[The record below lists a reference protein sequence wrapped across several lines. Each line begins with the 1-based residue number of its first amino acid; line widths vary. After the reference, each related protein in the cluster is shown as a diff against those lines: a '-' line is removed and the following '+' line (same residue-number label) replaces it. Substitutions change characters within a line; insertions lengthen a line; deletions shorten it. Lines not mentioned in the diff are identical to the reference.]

1 MIINNRSTQKY
12 FFWVSVFLILLFTL
26 LNPAG
31 TLGVDFGLRLLI
43 WTVQIGILV
52 PTFIIIHI
60 KLQKVQIFDHLN
72 DWYKILLSGLIGC
85 FFFLPFDL
93 AIDYVTGLDDWSKFR
108 NLSESYTIVINEISS
123 LFPTAILTWVAI
135 NAPRIL
141 NFNFSKISAVEQVK
155 LMPSEQTP
163 NNEFLAKFSYK
174 IGTDIIYLMSELH
187 YIRVVTLKGEMLIL
201 YNLKDA
207 ISELPVDLIG
217 IQIHR
222 SFWVNL
228 KYIEKIIKKKL
239 QNILIL
245 SNGKSVPVSR
255 RRISLVKNFLR
266 KKSDL
271 YERAKE
277 ELELLKL
284 PTKS

>member
-43 WTVQIGILV
+43 WTVQIGVLV

-60 KLQKVQIFDHLN
+60 KLQKIKIFDHLN

-85 FFFLPFDL
+85 FFYLTFGL

-108 NLSESYTIVINEISS
+108 NLSESYTIVINEIGSI
-123 LFPTAILTWVAI
+123 FPTAILTWVAI

-255 RRISLVKNFLR
+255 RKLSLVKNFLR
-266 KKSDL
+266 KNLIFMRKP
-271 YERAKE
+271 RKN
-277 ELELLKL
+277 
-284 PTKS
+284 

>member
-60 KLQKVQIFDHLN
+60 KLQKIQIFDHLN

-85 FFFLPFDL
+85 FFFLPFGL

-108 NLSESYTIVINEISS
+108 NLSESYTIVINEIGS

-141 NFNFSKISAVEQVK
+141 NFNFSKISPVEQVK
-155 LMPSEQTP
+155 LIPSEQTS
-163 NNEFLAKFSYK
+163 NYEKQFDFESKNEFLAKFSDK

-201 YNLKDA
+201 HNL
-207 ISELPVDLIG
+207 
-217 IQIHR
+217 
-222 SFWVNL
+222 
-228 KYIEKIIKKKL
+228 
-239 QNILIL
+239 
-245 SNGKSVPVSR
+245 
-255 RRISLVKNFLR
+255 
-266 KKSDL
+266 
-271 YERAKE
+271 
-277 ELELLKL
+277 
-284 PTKS
+284 

>member
-12 FFWVSVFLILLFTL
+12 FFWVSVFLILLFTF

-31 TLGVDFGLRLLI
+31 TLGVEFGLRLLI
-43 WTVQIGILV
+43 WTVQISILV

-60 KLQKVQIFDHLN
+60 KLQKIQIFDHLN

-85 FFFLPFDL
+85 FFFLPFGL

-108 NLSESYTIVINEISS
+108 NLSESYTIVINEIGS

-163 NNEFLAKFSYK
+163 NYEKQFDSVSKNEFLAKFSYK

-217 IQIHR
+217 IQTHR

-255 RRISLVKNFLR
+255 RRLSLVENSLR
-266 KKSDL
+266 KNLIFMK
-271 YERAKE
+271 
-277 ELELLKL
+277 
-284 PTKS
+284 

>member
-1 MIINNRSTQKY
+1 
-12 FFWVSVFLILLFTL
+12 
-26 LNPAG
+26 
-31 TLGVDFGLRLLI
+31 
-43 WTVQIGILV
+43 
-52 PTFIIIHI
+52 
-60 KLQKVQIFDHLN
+60 
-72 DWYKILLSGLIGC
+72 
-85 FFFLPFDL
+85 
-93 AIDYVTGLDDWSKFR
+93 
-108 NLSESYTIVINEISS
+108 
-123 LFPTAILTWVAI
+123 
-135 NAPRIL
+135 
-141 NFNFSKISAVEQVK
+141 
-155 LMPSEQTP
+155 MPSEQTP

-174 IGTDIIYLMSELH
+174 IGIDIIYLMSELH

-255 RRISLVKNFLR
+255 RRLSLVKNFLR
-266 KKSDL
+266 KNLIFMK
-271 YERAKE
+271 
-277 ELELLKL
+277 
-284 PTKS
+284 

>member
-60 KLQKVQIFDHLN
+60 KLQKIQIFGHLN

-85 FFFLPFDL
+85 FFYLPFSL

-108 NLSESYTIVINEISS
+108 NLSESYTIVINEIGS

-141 NFNFSKISAVEQVK
+141 NFNFSKILPVEQVK
-155 LMPSEQTP
+155 LIPSEQTS
-163 NNEFLAKFSYK
+163 NYEKQFDFESKNEFLAKFSDK

-201 YNLKDA
+201 HNLKDA

-217 IQIHR
+217 IQTHR

-239 QNILIL
+239 QSVLIL

-266 KKSDL
+266 KNLTHLSHSRK
-271 YERAKE
+271 
-277 ELELLKL
+277 
-284 PTKS
+284 

>member
-60 KLQKVQIFDHLN
+60 KLQKIKIFDHLN

-85 FFFLPFDL
+85 FFYLTFGL

-255 RRISLVKNFLR
+255 RRLSLVKKFLE
-266 KKSDL
+266 KKI
-271 YERAKE
+271 
-277 ELELLKL
+277 
-284 PTKS
+284 